1 MVVDHHWLL
10 VINEGHKERFQQIEQ
25 DEQPMYQYQENVQ
38 VNQAPAVD
46 EID

>member
-1 MVVDHHWLL
+1 MGVNHHLLL
-10 VINEGHKERFQQIEQ
+10 VINEEHKERYQQIVL

-38 VNQAPAVD
+38 VNQVLVVD